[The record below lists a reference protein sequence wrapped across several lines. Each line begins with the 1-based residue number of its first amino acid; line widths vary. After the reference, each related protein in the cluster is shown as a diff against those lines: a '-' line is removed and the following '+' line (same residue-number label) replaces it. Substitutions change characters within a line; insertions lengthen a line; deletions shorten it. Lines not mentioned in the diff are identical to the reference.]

1 MYKVIRYCLFLLM
14 IGIFMSQPQ
23 NAQADVA
30 PFGPPEGTN
39 PVPGTEITQVRMVAE
54 TVIIDIDA
62 DTPYAE
68 GLAHVT
74 ASFTMRNLGRKRT
87 KP

>member
-1 MYKVIRYCLFLLM
+1 
-14 IGIFMSQPQ
+14 MSQPQ